1 MIRLHETNQVP
12 RPIDGVFAYTS
23 NFSNAAQRDPGV
35 AESARTGHGPIGIGT
50 AFKLRVKFGQCSI
63 PITYVVREYDPPQR
77 VVLEGKGHSVHAR
90 DDIAFA
96 VTPHG
101 TRITYTADISLLGAS
116 RIVEPWLK
124 GALARLTGWTE
135 RARTRAR

>member
-1 MIRLHETNQVP
+1 MIGLHETIDVP
-12 RPIDGVFAYTS
+12 RSIDDVFAYTS
-23 NFSNAAQRDPGV
+23 DFGNAAQWDPGV

-50 AFKLRVKFGQCSI
+50 AFELQVKFGSPSI
-63 PITYVVREYDPPQR
+63 PMMYVVREYDPPKR
-77 VVLEGKGHSVHAR
+77 VVLEGKGDSVHAL

-101 TRITYTADISLLGAS
+101 TRITYTADISLFGAS